1 MCTAVTAV
9 EASTSRRK
17 SKSSTSSAKF
27 RRKLE
32 KAAAEIAATE
42 KRLTAAEK
50 AYFTG
55 LDFIEREPER
65 IS

>member
-1 MCTAVTAV
+1 LRLPTHVARANQVHP
-9 EASTSRRK
+9 
-17 SKSSTSSAKF
+17 SAKF

-50 AYFTG
+50 TYFTE
-55 LDFIEREPER
+55 LDFLERET
-65 IS
+65 